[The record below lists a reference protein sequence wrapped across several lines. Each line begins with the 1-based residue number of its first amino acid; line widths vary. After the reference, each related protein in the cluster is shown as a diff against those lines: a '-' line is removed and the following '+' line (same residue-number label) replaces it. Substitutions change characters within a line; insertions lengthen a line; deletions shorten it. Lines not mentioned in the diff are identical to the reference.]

1 MVFAVRGVLRGSVR
15 QVFGI
20 LGFAFGLW
28 AAVMVSRWVGA
39 QWLGARPAVAF
50 WLARLLVAGVAG
62 LVVAGL
68 FHWCGSLLGMAV
80 QASPA
85 GWLDRALGVLLGTAI
100 GMAWALALV
109 LLLVHLPDGVGTR
122 RLAAEA
128 RTAHALIGVGTRAC
142 DSFESRVP
150 MLQGPGRTLREA
162 ARRLR
167 PRPGTPAG
175 AESRGS

>member
-15 QVFGI
+15 QAFGI
-20 LGFAFGLW
+20 LGFVFGLW
-28 AAVMVSRWVGA
+28 AAVMVSQWVGA
-39 QWLGARPAVAF
+39 QWLGARPAALF
-50 WLARLLVAGVAG
+50 WLARLVVAGIAG

-85 GWLDRALGVLLGTAI
+85 GWLDRALGILLGTTI

-109 LLLVHLPDGVGTR
+109 LLLVFLPGWLGTR
-122 RLAAEA
+122 RLAVEA
-128 RTAHALIGVGTRAC
+128 RTAHALIGMGTRAC
-142 DSFESRVP
+142 DSVAPRMPV
-150 MLQGPGRTLREA
+150 LQGLGRTLRDA
-162 ARRLR
+162 QRQVR
-167 PRPGTPAG
+167 PQSGTPAG